1 MMTMKKIA
9 SILLSLSIL
18 AGIVGQATAADVSGS
33 KEYEQPRREIR
44 GDAALGSLSP
54 VRRALGSS
62 PVLEA
67 G

>member
-18 AGIVGQATAADVSGS
+18 TGIVGQANAADVSGS

-44 GDAALGSLSP
+44 
-54 VRRALGSS
+54 
-62 PVLEA
+62 
-67 G
+67 